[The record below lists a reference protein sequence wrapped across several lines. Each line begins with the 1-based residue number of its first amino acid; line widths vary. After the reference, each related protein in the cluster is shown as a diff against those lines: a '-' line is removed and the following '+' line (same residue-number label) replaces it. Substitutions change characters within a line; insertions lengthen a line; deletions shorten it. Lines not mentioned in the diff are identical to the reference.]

1 MIEIERYR
9 IHVERGPA
17 NCSAY
22 SPDVQGCVATG
33 PTVDECIAEMRSALA
48 SHFEVMGEY
57 GEPIPEPSGP
67 GVYVEPP
74 AAA

>member
-1 MIEIERYR
+1 MIDIDKYL
-9 IHVERGPA
+9 IYVERGPR

-48 SHFEVMGEY
+48 AHFELMAEY

-67 GVYVEPP
+67 GVQVEPH

>member
-1 MIEIERYR
+1 MIKIDRYL
-9 IHVERGPA
+9 IHVERGPG

-33 PTVDECIAEMRSALA
+33 RTVEECIAEMRSALV
-48 SHFEVMGEY
+48 SHFEVMSEY

-67 GVYVEPP
+67 GVEVEPW

>member
-1 MIEIERYR
+1 MIDIDSYR

-17 NCSAY
+17 NCSAF

-33 PTVDECIAEMRSALA
+33 STVDECIAEMRSALEF
-48 SHFEVMGEY
+48 HFEGMRMY

-67 GVYVEPP
+67 GVYVEPE

>member
-1 MIEIERYR
+1 MTEIERYL
-9 IHVERGPA
+9 IYVERGPT

-22 SPDVQGCVATG
+22 SPDVGGCVATA
-33 PTVDECIAEMRSALA
+33 PSVDECVAEMRSALV
-48 SHFEVMGEY
+48 SHFELMREC

-67 GVYVEPP
+67 GVRVEPS

>member
-1 MIEIERYR
+1 MTDIERYL
-9 IHVERGPA
+9 ICVERGPT

-22 SPDVQGCVATG
+22 SPDVQGCVATAT
-33 PTVDECIAEMRSALA
+33 TVDECVAEMRSALV
-48 SHFEVMGEY
+48 SHFELMSEH

-67 GVYVEPP
+67 GVRVESS

>member
-1 MIEIERYR
+1 MIDIERYL
-9 IHVERGPA
+9 IHIERGPG

-33 PTVDECIAEMRSALA
+33 PTVDACVAEMRSALV
-48 SHFEVMGEY
+48 SHFELMSEY
-57 GEPIPEPSGP
+57 GEAIPEPSGP
-67 GVYVEPP
+67 GVRIEPW

>member
-33 PTVDECIAEMRSALA
+33 GTVDECIAEMRSALA
-48 SHFEVMGEY
+48 GHLELMNEY
-57 GEPIPEPSGP
+57 GESIPEPSGP
-67 GVYVEPP
+67 GVYVEPS